1 MLVRLSN
8 NEGLAVVT
16 DFGYGELGTH
26 FLPEG
31 SNLPARS
38 VNRICTA
45 AVP

>member
-1 MLVRLSN
+1 MLVRFVKQR
-8 NEGLAVVT
+8 GLTVVT
-16 DFGYGELGTH
+16 DFGYGELGTRY
-26 FLPEG
+26 LPEG